1 MRRPGAQEGDYGVS
15 GSSRYDQNRLQGRRI
30 LRRIKSHFVR
40 LRPASSVDLQL
51 HVRQRRHFRNRRPPG
66 RALQRS
72 AVPGLF
78 RLDPHL
84 RPAAA
89 YRKHPRHQA
98 HPSAARYPH
107 PRCSRPTRRNGNAS
121 LARVGRGIA
130 LRRQHAANHF
140 GHPDGNGL
148 FHLAA
153 CLGHRLLA
161 ARLSLHHH

>member
-1 MRRPGAQEGDYGVS
+1 MGFQVPRVTIKIDFKEGASFGELSLISFGYG
-15 GSSRYDQNRLQGRRI
+15 L
-30 LRRIKSHFVR
+30 
-40 LRPASSVDLQL
+40 
-51 HVRQRRHFRNRRPPG
+51 
-66 RALQRS
+66 
-72 AVPGLF
+72 
-78 RLDPHL
+78 
-84 RPAAA
+84 
-89 YRKHPRHQA
+89 HQA
-98 HPSAARYPH
+98 WIYSSMFDKGGIFGTGGLQAGPFNDQLSP